1 MTDCLHL
8 KLSAVLIL
16 LLALSG
22 CAIKRIHLTSHE
34 DVLDKLGY
42 VGPHR
47 AVYLIG
53 SSQCYTNDDT
63 QEFPQADLRCY

>member
-1 MTDCLHL
+1 MA
-8 KLSAVLIL
+8 KFVILSL
-16 LLALSG
+16 LLLSG

-47 AVYLIG
+47 AVYLVG
-53 SSQCYTNDDT
+53 SSQCYTNRDDLP
-63 QEFPQADLRCY
+63 FPQKDLKCY

>member
-1 MTDCLHL
+1 MA
-8 KLSAVLIL
+8 KFVILSL
-16 LLALSG
+16 LLLSG

-47 AVYLIG
+47 AVYLDWIEPMFYIYESG
-53 SSQCYTNDDT
+53 
-63 QEFPQADLRCY
+63 